1 MSLYP
6 VRKAPPTAA
15 HPERPAFMTAAPTA
29 QPIPMVEPTAAR
41 MPEPIPM
48 AEPTAARMLGPIPMA
63 EPTAAQMP
71 GPIPTAALTAV
82 PTKAPKTAG
91 DRSLNDPLR
100 RLTGLSVSA
109 FDAAHWGRQPLHHRA
124 AENTSGG
131 FDDLFSRAAVDE
143 LLSRRGLRTPFL
155 RLTRNGDV
163 IPAARYTRSGGAGA
177 EIADQIADDK
187 VLAEFAAGATLVLQG
202 LHRTWTPIGAF
213 AGALA
218 ADIGHPVQVNA
229 YVTPPTSQGLTPHY
243 DVHDVFLVQFAGR
256 KHWRIHEPVL
266 PSPVPDQP
274 WQKRKASVIARSHE
288 PPLLDIVLEPGDV
301 LYLPR
306 GYIHSAT
313 SLDEIS
319 GHLTIGIHPVT
330 RLALTEHIFATLAGD
345 LTLRRSLPAG
355 LDLGAAEFESEL
367 ALTITALRAALDTI
381 DPAVIARGV
390 GRSLDA
396 ATRPQPL
403 APLAQFT
410 LAEALTPATRLRLR
424 AGLHVAVDVDDEH
437 AIVHLPD
444 KDLRLP
450 LDAADAI
457 RAATAGS
464 AVAAETLPNVDVDAA
479 MQLLSQLVRAGVLVG
494 A

>member
-1 MSLYP
+1 M
-6 VRKAPPTAA
+6 VVPTAA
-15 HPERPAFMTAAPTA
+15 P
-29 QPIPMVEPTAAR
+29 
-41 MPEPIPM
+41 MPEPIPTV
-48 AEPTAARMLGPIPMA
+48 EPTAV
-63 EPTAAQMP
+63 QMP
-71 GPIPTAALTAV
+71 EPIPTAALTAV
-82 PTKAPKTAG
+82 PTKAPKPAG
-91 DRSLNDPLR
+91 DRPPGEPLQ
-100 RLTGLSVSA
+100 RLTGLSTSA
-109 FDAAHWGRQPLHHRA
+109 FDAAHWGRRPRYHRA
-124 AENTSGG
+124 AENISGS

-202 LHRTWTPIGAF
+202 LHRTWTPIGEF
-213 AGALA
+213 AALLGRR
-218 ADIGHPVQVNA
+218 IGHPVQVNA
-229 YVTPPTSQGLTPHY
+229 YVTPPMSQGLTPHY

-266 PSPVPDQP
+266 TSPIRAQP
-274 WQKRKASVIARSHE
+274 WQQHKPSVIARSHE
-288 PPLLDIVLEPGDV
+288 PPLLDIILECGDV

-330 RLALTEHIFATLAGD
+330 RLALTEHIFAALAD
-345 LTLRRSLPAG
+345 DITLRQSLPAG
-355 LDLGAAEFESEL
+355 IDLGAAAFDTEVV
-367 ALTITALRAALDTI
+367 ATIAALRAALDTI
-381 DPAVIARGV
+381 DPAAIARGV
-390 GRSLDA
+390 ERSLDA

-403 APLAQFT
+403 GPLAQFS
-410 LAEALTPATRLRLR
+410 LAASLTPATQLRLR
-424 AGLHVAVDVDDEH
+424 PGLHVIVEVDAEH

-444 KDLRLP
+444 RDIRLP

-457 RAATAGS
+457 RTATAG
-464 AVAAETLPNVDVDAA
+464 AVVAAETLPCAGPA
-479 MQLLSQLVRAGVLVG
+479 TGMQLLSELVRAGVLVP